1 MNYFYAKM
9 IRKLDFELNIH
20 CFDDKTFLEA
30 MYLLAFDEQIDWKN
44 PKTFNAKLQWLKLND
59 RKDSYI
65 RMVDKY
71 LVKDYVKNKIG
82 EQYIIPTLSVWD
94 SFDDIEFDKLPN
106 KFVLK
111 CTHDSGGIVICKDK
125 KTFDLKKARNKINK
139 SLKRQFYYVGRE
151 WPYKGVIPKIIC
163 EQYIEDQ
170 TGKLNDYKFF
180 CFNGNVRFF
189 KIDYDRDTC
198 HRANYYDC
206 SGELLPFDE
215 EICPRDPNKKI
226 SIPNNLK
233 KMIELAES
241 LSKGIDFL
249 RVDFY
254 SLPNNAIKF
263 GELTFYPGSGFIRFI
278 PKEYDYKIGEM
289 LKLSNNNKNI

>member
-1 MNYFYAKM
+1 M
-9 IRKLDFELNIH
+9 
-20 CFDDKTFLEA
+20 
-30 MYLLAFDEQIDWKN
+30 
-44 PKTFNAKLQWLKLND
+44 
-59 RKDSYI
+59 
-65 RMVDKY
+65 
-71 LVKDYVKNKIG
+71 
-82 EQYIIPTLSVWD
+82 
-94 SFDDIEFDKLPN
+94 
-106 KFVLK
+106 
-111 CTHDSGGIVICKDK
+111 
-125 KTFDLKKARNKINK
+125 
-139 SLKRQFYYVGRE
+139 
-151 WPYKGVIPKIIC
+151 
-163 EQYIEDQ
+163 
-170 TGKLNDYKFF
+170 NDYKFF

-215 EICPRDPNKKI
+215 EVCPRDPNKKI